1 MVSVAGGAAVVLV
14 QVYPV
19 PVSSVQVELQ
29 PSPETVLPSSHCS
42 CGNLRPSPQTAVQVP
57 PLQDGST
64 VHVGEHPSNGIR
76 LPSSHCSEPSLI
88 PSPQTVAWQTDMG
101 DDPVVAQAKPGS
113 ILQVELQPSP
123 ETVLPSSHWSVPS
136 TIPLPQY
143 ASRVQSDPGG

>member
-1 MVSVAGGAAVVLV
+1 MVSVAGGAAVVLEH
-14 QVYPV
+14 VYPV

-76 LPSSHCSEPSLI
+76 LPSSHCSEPSLT
-88 PSPQTVAWQTDMG
+88 PSPQRVGWQTEMG
-101 DDPVVAQAKPGS
+101 AGGVEAQAKPGS
-113 ILQVELQPSP
+113 ILHVALQPSP
-123 ETVLPSSHWSVPS
+123 ETLFPSSH
-136 TIPLPQY
+136 
-143 ASRVQSDPGG
+143 